1 MPSSVRRSRGG
12 SEEPSG
18 GLLSWARHVL
28 ERTQQ
33 RCHMKVGSARG
44 CRRLK
49 GHTHKWESLLVWVG
63 AWGGSLWLLV
73 RLPLYSC

>member
-1 MPSSVRRSRGG
+1 MPSTVRRSGGG

-18 GLLSWARHVL
+18 GVVSWVRHALAR
-28 ERTQQ
+28 R
-33 RCHMKVGSARG
+33 RHMRHMNVGSARG

-73 RLPLYSC
+73 RLPLLSC